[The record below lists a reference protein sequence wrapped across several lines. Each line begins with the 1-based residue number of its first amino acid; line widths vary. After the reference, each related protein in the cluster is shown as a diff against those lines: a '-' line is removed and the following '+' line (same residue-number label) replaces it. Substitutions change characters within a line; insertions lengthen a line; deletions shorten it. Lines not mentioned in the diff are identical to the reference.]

1 MEKPLNIQM
10 EKFTLEG
17 KTPDELRFA
26 KLASLSTFR
35 MPLSE
40 IIIRVKAFDE
50 NSFNALVVVGKSLVA
65 EALEIAEREE
75 IIEQYKKDNTI

>member
-1 MEKPLNIQM
+1 M

-17 KTPDELRFA
+17 KTSDELRFA

-40 IIIRVKAFDE
+40 VIKRSKAFNE
-50 NSFNALVVVGKSLVA
+50 NTFNALVEVGKSLVA

-75 IIEQYKKDNTI
+75 ALEFLKREENLESNS